1 MATKPSIVMEV
12 PKRWLAD
19 TLEKDHSMRAA
30 AGELQLCELWNT
42 KWTLIKEAH
51 VLKEQRDA
59 ALAELESLR
68 LAAAS
73 ST

>member
-1 MATKPSIVMEV
+1 MEV

-30 AGELQLCELWNT
+30 AGELQLCELWKT

-51 VLKEQRDA
+51 ALKEQRDA